1 MTEYQYLRAAEATI
15 TLVKS
20 LQKQDMYKAVLSP
33 ISLRFT
39 ASTPAN
45 LSMSYCVPTK
55 SSAGRCYIEM
65 PSLYYFYETIQTY
78 DDISRPSSDQSVRMF
93 QVRNSFGI
101 SLVFVFFSVS
111 FLLVQG
117 RLHWGQYITP
127 EFTTLQYKPGDAD
140 YYASITSFKAVAEKF
155 DPGHMMANTFL
166 NKVIWLVDGIV

>member
-101 SLVFVFFSVS
+101 SLVFVSFPSHFSSSRAACTGANILPLNLQHCSTNLGMPTTTQVLHLS
-111 FLLVQG
+111 KLLP
-117 RLHWGQYITP
+117 RSLI
-127 EFTTLQYKPGDAD
+127 LA
-140 YYASITSFKAVAEKF
+140 I
-155 DPGHMMANTFL
+155 
-166 NKVIWLVDGIV
+166 